1 MRQEEFKKALERL
14 NIKWTDRCL
23 SQLKV
28 YCDFLLEYN
37 KHTNLTA
44 IRNEEDV
51 YLKHFY
57 DSLTIVKAVDLNDI
71 DTLLDI
77 GSGAG
82 FPGLVLKIFYPHL
95 SLTLIDS
102 NNKKTKFLKQVVDK
116 LGLINI
122 EIENDRVENFSLY
135 HLNSF
140 DLVTARAVAS
150 MRVLSEISLPLV
162 NVEGFFVAMKGKGE
176 EELSEAQQTID
187 IMGGKVVL
195 NEVFFLYHDEGER
208 TLIKIQKI
216 RDTKENELRS
226 YEKIIK
232 KPLQKNGK

>member
-1 MRQEEFKKALERL
+1 MRQEEFKKALEGL

-122 EIENDRVENFSLY
+122 EIVNDRVENFSLY

-208 TLIKIQKI
+208 SLIKIQKI